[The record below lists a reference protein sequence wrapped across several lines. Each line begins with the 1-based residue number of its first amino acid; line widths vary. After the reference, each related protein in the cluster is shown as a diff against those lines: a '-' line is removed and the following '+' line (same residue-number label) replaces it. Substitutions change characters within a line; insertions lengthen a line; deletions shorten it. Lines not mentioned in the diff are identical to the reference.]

1 MRGEG
6 GAKTIAPVVST
17 LWGAS
22 APMVPYFPTPLR
34 FVLTGAGEDE
44 EIQRC
49 QKTLDSIISDIRRT
63 NAQRHSQSAD
73 SAAATTDTARP
84 HGTPTR
90 TTL

>member
-1 MRGEG
+1 MRGG
-6 GAKTIAPVVST
+6 GSENYRSRSFNIV
-17 LWGAS
+17 GAS
-22 APMVPYFPTPLR
+22 APMVPYVPTPLR